1 VTEEAGD
8 TGFEGEIAEAVEEV
22 DAGGLHL
29 LGQGVDELDAVLGD
43 GVELV
48 DEGDEVRAFV
58 AGVPFEEGDGDDRFE
73 MGSELGREVV
83 ILEDK
88 GSEVSLLGT
97 AVHRSLPLLRPD
109 PVS

>member
-1 VTEEAGD
+1 
-8 TGFEGEIAEAVEEV
+8 
-22 DAGGLHL
+22 

-58 AGVPFEEGDGDDRFE
+58 AGVPFEEGDRDDRFE

-83 ILEDK
+83 VLEDK

-97 AVHRSLPLLRPD
+97 AVHRSLPLCVPIPSPESDLRQTP
-109 PVS
+109 PQST